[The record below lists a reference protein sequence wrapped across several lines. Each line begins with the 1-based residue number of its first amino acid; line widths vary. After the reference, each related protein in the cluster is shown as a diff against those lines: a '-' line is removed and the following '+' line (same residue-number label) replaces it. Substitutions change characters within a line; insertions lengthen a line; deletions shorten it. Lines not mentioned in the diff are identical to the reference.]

1 MLLHF
6 LEYVRY
12 FERWHLVLR
21 MSSKNNN
28 TSDYGNGFFNAD
40 SFRDLAV
47 ANDLSDDVS
56 IRPGNGDG
64 TFTTTAPDVPVGN
77 APTSIAVGD
86 FDNN

>member
-1 MLLHF
+1 
-6 LEYVRY
+6 
-12 FERWHLVLR
+12 

-47 ANDLSDDVS
+47 VNDLSDDVS
-56 IRPGNGDG
+56 IRLGNGDG
-64 TFTTTAPDVPVGN
+64 TFTSTVPDVPVGN